1 MTEAI
6 LDEWTLKSRREC
18 LVASITNIIQKTSS
32 EKLKNWLAEWRM
44 ELTDPDRISM
54 DRYNIYNRAFWGPIK
69 KKKYANSELL
79 KLCREADRQKMS
91 RLIVSAYVYQAELQT
106 LAGNQGATMES
117 IMDHLDVPF
126 EILKVNPDLHAAMNG
141 ADAVGCWA
149 ILETK
154 FAQSTLEN
162 LGPGR
167 IQRVTAQ

>member
-69 KKKYANSELL
+69 KKK
-79 KLCREADRQKMS
+79 EADRQKMS